1 MFEVLLIGAG
11 QLGSRYL
18 QGLIASKFDLRISV
32 VDVSLRALEMA
43 KSRWIA
49 AGGEES
55 QHRVR
60 WLDSLP
66 QDTHRVDVALIVTPS
81 NGRANLVKRIANS
94 LDVRY
99 WILEKVLAVSSRELK
114 IIQSALVSSDGAWVN
129 TPRRMMAWHR
139 SLRDVFAHRCPLEI
153 SYSGGLWGLACNS
166 IHFIDLVAWW
176 SGESFKS
183 VDVDGLDHRWYKSK
197 REGYFEVT
205 GGIVCTFTG
214 GTKLYLNSKQG
225 ANPQPMQVVLSDGII
240 WNIDETA
247 GTALSSNGEQI
258 YGCIEL
264 QSQLTARLI
273 HGILRLGKSH
283 LPTFD
288 ESSAMHA
295 IFLDAML
302 AHWNLSQHRND
313 DLVPIT

>member
-1 MFEVLLIGAG
+1 MVEVLLVGAG

-18 QGLIASKFDLRISV
+18 QGLIASKFGLRITV
-32 VDVSLRALEMA
+32 VDVSQKALEIA

-55 QHRVR
+55 QHQVR

-66 QDTHRVDVALIVTPS
+66 QNMHRVDVALIVTPS
-81 NGRANLVKRIANS
+81 IGRANLVKRIANS
-94 LDVRY
+94 SEVRY

-139 SLRDVFAHRCPLEI
+139 SLRDVFASSCPLEI
-153 SYSGGLWGLACNS
+153 SYSAGLWGLACNS

-176 SGESFKS
+176 SGESLES
-183 VDVDGLDHRWYKSK
+183 VDIDGLDHLWYKSK
-197 REGYFEVT
+197 REGYAEVT

-225 ANPQPMQVVLSDGII
+225 ANPQPIQVKLSDGII
-240 WNIDETA
+240 WQIDETA
-247 GTALSSNGEQI
+247 GTAISSNGGQI
-258 YGCIEL
+258 DGCIEL

-273 HGILRLGKSH
+273 DTILTLGKSL

-302 AHWNLSQHRND
+302 AHWNLSQHCND